1 MGVMVS
7 LDVIVL
13 QEHEIKHTGEK
24 LKCQHCPK
32 VFDRPG
38 LRRVHEQVLI
48 GILIFNFFSFSSTR
62 SPSSAL
68 SAKPLLEGSPI
79 SLATKGSLGNE
90 FA

>member
-1 MGVMVS
+1 MGVLVS
-7 LDVIVL
+7 WDINVL
-13 QEHEIKHTGEK
+13 QEHEIKHTGGK

-48 GILIFNFFSFSSTR
+48 GILIFNFFPFSSTR

-68 SAKPLLEGSPI
+68 SAKLLLEGSPI
-79 SLATKGSLGNE
+79 S
-90 FA
+90 